1 MSAFLFWI
9 NVLRNAFVAFF
20 QDGLWALAFFFL
32 LHKTFENGKLMRVSK
47 VVVTAVLVL
56 LFLHAFFR
64 SI

>member
-1 MSAFLFWI
+1 MSTFLFWI
-9 NVLRNAFVAFF
+9 NVLRNAFVTFF

-32 LHKTFENGKLMRVSK
+32 LHKTFESGKLMRVSR
-47 VVVTAVLVL
+47 VAVTAVLVL